1 MAELKATE
9 YKSDLQKVT
18 EELAELKRK
27 YLEEKKANRPRRTT
41 LDSNDRE
48 RPAAAARSSG
58 ASGEV
63 RFTGGGF
70 RMSVQQITTK

>member
-1 MAELKATE
+1 MAELKSTE

-27 YLEEKKANRPRRTT
+27 YLEEKKANRSRHTA
-41 LDSNDRE
+41 LDLNDKE
-48 RPAAAARSSG
+48 RPAPARGNG
-58 ASGEV
+58 AGGEV